1 MADGTALQLFNN
13 YMEATGPSYPRK
25 ALDGVV
31 NDAQIHRTY
40 SWGALQGGDHGFKM
54 MVRGGNEIRFASY
67 FQTGQ
72 VTHWHHAGATQEYQ
86 QPQKAVH
93 GRAAWRFLI
102 THKAWTLQTIELHE
116 GGGDDFDRF
125 FNLRQH
131 LNQMEQ
137 TDLCDFIES
146 HVWSEPDFN
155 EMESMTGGDE
165 GKMYCIP
172 AFINEYTNGLFNNS
186 GTAGTQWT
194 TIHGLDPTSS
204 VKGQNR
210 YVPQVVGYSN
220 EITNTTNPTHL
231 TTTILGAFNKMWKK
245 VHWEKPPRVQEY
257 FSDPAYS
264 KQQIMTSEAG
274 QTAYQLGLQAAQDLF
289 VIAGRQDPAY
299 PDPQFNFIPVKYVSA
314 LQTATLYPEGTT
326 DAITNNAAENNTQLI
341 YGGGPR
347 YYWINSNYLHPVW
360 HDTYYFREGPIM
372 NHMNDPDSFVQIS
385 RTWGNMLCPS
395 RMRQGLIRPNRVAG
409 TDLYASLYT

>member
-1 MADGTALQLFNN
+1 MADGTAIQLFNN
-13 YMEATGPSYPRK
+13 FMEATGPLYIRK
-25 ALDGVV
+25 PVTGII

-40 SWGALQGGDHGFKM
+40 SWGALQGGDHGFKQM
-54 MVRGGNEIRFASY
+54 ERGGNEIRFATF

-102 THKAWTLQTIELHE
+102 THKAWTLQTIELNE
-116 GGGDDFDRF
+116 GGGDQFDQF
-125 FNLRQH
+125 FRLREH

-137 TDLCDFIES
+137 TDLCDFLES
-146 HVWSEPDFN
+146 HSWSEPEAN
-155 EMESMTGGDE
+155 EMESMTAGDE
-165 GKMYCIP
+165 GKAYCVP

-194 TIHGLDPTSS
+194 TIHGIDPTST
-204 VKGQNR
+204 VRGQNR
-210 YVPQVVGYSN
+210 FQHNVTVYSN
-220 EITNTTNPTHL
+220 EVSSVTNPSL
-231 TTTILGAFNKMWKK
+231 LNKTIIGAFDRMWRKC
-245 VHWEKPPRVQEY
+245 HWEKPPRVQEY

-264 KQQIMTSEAG
+264 KQQIFTSEAG
-274 QTAYQLGLQAAQDLF
+274 QQAYTMALRPMQDLF

-299 PDPQFNFIPVKYVSA
+299 PDPQYNFIPVKYVSA
-314 LQTATLYPEGTT
+314 LQTATLYPAGSAS
-326 DAITNNAAENNTQLI
+326 AITNNLAESSTELL
-341 YGGGPR
+341 YGSGPR

-360 HDTYYFREGPIM
+360 HSTYYFKEGEVM

-385 RTWGNMLCPS
+385 RTWGNFLCPS
-395 RMRQGLIRPNRVAG
+395 RMRHGLVRPNTIAA
-409 TDLYASLYT
+409 TDLYQSLYV